1 MIQSASA
8 RTRLLTYGASAI
20 ALMAS
25 MASPAFAQT
34 AAQPGDAQCP
44 IVDGVVT
51 CTGNV
56 AGGFRA
62 DRTTG
67 LSGVVLRD
75 LTAPIAPAN
84 GSAAI
89 YIRPLGNL
97 DLDLDGSVTIRTAN
111 PFAGDLGTR
120 RLRGSVTLAF
130 DPAVTTRARVVSAAD
145 IVTNL
150 TNSAGGGFYIL
161 EADNVDFTNLG
172 EVRTVKTGTVGTQD
186 SLAYAVLIQNA
197 DTIAFRN
204 EGTLATDGSES
215 VTVSL
220 EGRDVR
226 FTNTGTI
233 TNSISVDGARFIS
246 NRPVGVAVTATP
258 TNAAN
263 LMIDNSGTIEGVD
276 TQRDPNFP
284 YYSAVNYSN
293 FAFNGRGSIDFR
305 NSGDLVRNGLNI
317 IASAQSDNDTLVFN
331 GSHTG
336 SLVGSAI
343 TFSTNPLSSGLA
355 ESPVTAIYR
364 NIDSSFVNEGDSLN
378 GAFLNSASG
387 ENVTMR
393 FENRGDLR
401 VENASDGT
409 SVGQTNGSVS
419 VSSDRS
425 IGLIAFGAING
436 SSYIDMINYGN
447 INISNELQH
456 SAISVDSSHDVRVSN
471 YGNIDFIDYREGNE
485 SITIHQGITHFG
497 RGEFQEAYIFD
508 GSSFLLNEGNVE
520 MSGRSGDREART
532 FEFETVSDGTLT
544 NIGLVSHYR
553 ASDYISDNFSSRFDA
568 NTIAISA
575 VSDFELNNSGEVTFD
590 ISATADAGG
599 AAILIVE
606 QSLSESDVAS
616 LSAAGRLRGYDRA
629 KDLASRIEVNLD
641 AGSVAA
647 GGRGSYGIFTVLG
660 LVRGQSGFS
669 TLDIG
674 DFLVANDQASL
685 GISIEDGVSV
695 TGGTFDGIA
704 IGVDGAGRVSL
715 QNSGSIVSR
724 SDETGGALILGRDVG
739 SIYDSDF
746 LDGSFAP
753 VAGLTLDLLDSSNSG
768 AIEGGA
774 GQGILVANGS
784 ITNFVNSGT
793 VRGGTGSISSSG
805 RGQVTNLSS
814 GTIDG
819 AVVLSGANSVLT
831 NSGLIRLS
839 GPGAVAST
847 VNGDWMQSTGRL
859 ELGLDDTLSVAGNM
873 TLAGE
878 LGLTLGTPSSTRIIN
893 VGGDLS
899 IDALLDVTGDAGFGQ
914 GVYRLFD
921 YGGALSGGGLT
932 VATMPTGTSG
942 TIQTAI
948 AGQINLVVGG
958 GVTPTPDIQFWDGVQ
973 TEANGAV
980 NGGAGTWGG
989 TATNWTDMN
998 GAANAAWGS
1007 KFAVFQGTPATV
1019 TIASEGVSAS
1029 GLQFAVDGYRVEGGT
1044 LTLTAPATLRVGD
1057 ASAAGAAYT
1066 ATIAS
1071 TIAGSG
1077 GIDKT
1082 DLGTLVLTGANSYT
1096 GGTRIS
1102 GGTLAVGSDGALGA
1116 ASGGLTFAGGGLRAD
1131 GAFSSTRAITMNAG
1145 GGTIDTQAHSVT
1157 LSGSL
1162 TGSGALAKAG
1172 SGTLTFSGDGSA
1184 YTGTLTNRAGT
1195 LAIDGSLGGSVT
1207 SQGSLLTVG
1216 GAVAGDVT
1224 VGAGTA
1230 TIGAPGRIGG
1240 DLFATGSATVRLDG
1254 TVTGNADIA
1263 SGARLS
1269 GIGRIG
1275 GDLILAGTFAPGN
1288 SVGAISVGGN
1298 ATFAAGS
1305 VFDLELDADG
1315 SGDTLSVMGTT
1326 TIAGGTVRI
1335 TTLDPEL
1342 DYTDGSEYTFITS
1355 AGGLTGTFDSLSE
1368 TSAFLDFVLGYD
1380 GNRAFVT
1387 VDVVRTFPDVA
1398 QTFNQRQA
1406 SIGLAALDRAEGSDS
1421 LAAYNAILLLD
1432 EAPARAAFDASSGE
1446 IYPSLLQDLS
1456 LTAQARGR
1464 SLIVRSH
1471 AAAGEGW
1478 GLWGGAMGRDGHVA
1492 GDGNAARSSF
1502 DGYGFEL
1509 GMDYRGAG
1517 NAWAAGARV
1526 SWLKTNVQI
1535 ADRASSAS
1543 GDGWALGGYAR
1554 YGTGHAGFSASVA
1567 FDYAEASVD
1576 TARAMAFGTLSR
1588 TTRAALDTNSI
1599 ATSAE
1604 LRYGLPVHSNWTVG
1618 PVASLDYGRGKIGGF
1633 SESGADALDLSSDGA
1648 RSGATRYGGGAF
1660 ASWQGEA
1667 GAFSLSA
1674 QYVTGK
1680 DRFADAVL
1688 TLDGA
1693 PATPFTIRSPLRQ
1706 ADGALLDLTAGF
1718 DLGRG
1723 WRLGADAS
1731 ALLANGANDLRGRV
1745 SIGWQF

>member
-20 ALMAS
+20 ALMAA

-56 AGGFRA
+56 AGGFLA
-62 DRTTG
+62 DRNATMQR
-67 LSGVVLRD
+67 LVFRD
-75 LTAPIAPAN
+75 LTVPIAPPSER
-84 GSAAI
+84 SAI
-89 YIRPLGNL
+89 DVRPIGNL
-97 DLDLDGSVTIRTAN
+97 TLELDSSVTINSVRPLSSFLYGGSTQRPDATVALI
-111 PFAGDLGTR
+111 FDAALQT
-120 RLRGSVTLAF
+120 SVTVNNAGTVNVSEFYDSRDVNMGAF
-130 DPAVTTRARVVSAAD
+130 LIAD
-145 IVTNL
+145 
-150 TNSAGGGFYIL
+150 
-161 EADNVDFTNLG
+161 ADLVDFTNSGTITVTNSNGSTLPSSASRLSSG
-172 EVRTVKTGTVGTQD
+172 VRIVGADQ
-186 SLAYAVLIQNA
+186 IQ
-197 DTIAFRN
+197 FRN
-204 EGTLATDGSES
+204 DGTIKNTGYLTNS
-215 VTVSL
+215 VSL
-220 EGRDVR
+220 LGRSIQFLNNGLIEAIAGDNRDERGSTRPATGIATATVDDPASLEFR
-226 FTNTGTI
+226 NTGTI
-233 TNSISVDGARFIS
+233 RSTTAPYAAESDFIL
-246 NRPVGVAVTATP
+246 RGRGTA
-258 TNAAN
+258 N
-263 LMIDNSGTIEGVD
+263 IVNSGTLE
-276 TQRDPNFP
+276 
-284 YYSAVNYSN
+284 
-293 FAFNGRGSIDFR
+293 
-305 NSGDLVRNGLNI
+305 
-317 IASAQSDNDTLVFN
+317 
-331 GSHTG
+331 
-336 SLVGSAI
+336 
-343 TFSTNPLSSGLA
+343 SSGIIFTAGAQNATDDLA
-355 ESPVTAIYR
+355 V
-364 NIDSSFVNEGDSLN
+364 
-378 GAFLNSASG
+378 
-387 ENVTMR
+387 
-393 FENRGDLR
+393 
-401 VENASDGT
+401 
-409 SVGQTNGSVS
+409 
-419 VSSDRS
+419 
-425 IGLIAFGAING
+425 
-436 SSYIDMINYGN
+436 
-447 INISNELQH
+447 
-456 SAISVDSSHDVRVSN
+456 
-471 YGNIDFIDYREGNE
+471 
-485 SITIHQGITHFG
+485 
-497 RGEFQEAYIFD
+497 
-508 GSSFLLNEGNVE
+508 
-520 MSGRSGDREART
+520 
-532 FEFETVSDGTLT
+532 TVS
-544 NIGLVSHYR
+544 
-553 ASDYISDNFSSRFDA
+553 
-568 NTIAISA
+568 
-575 VSDFELNNSGEVTFD
+575 NSGEVSNTAFFINAGSQFVGRDSTVLGLYKSVEVSLENTGEFKAATLSVASVAENVRLDIVNRGNFSGPAPSFFGIGRTRINDPIQWFRVDGDAPIAGSASVRVANYADMSFVNGDVGTTGYTMIVARSSHDLDFENLGRINFEFDQDTKEIIGIDIRQGQRSIASGGGYEYNFDRYINALNGGDINFDITTEFQAMTGIVIDSMSDLTLRNTASLNLINRIADEAYYSAGVKISSFSDATFD
-590 ISATADAGG
+590 NSG
-599 AAILIVE
+599 AITVTNASGAESNFGSIGIAFRE
-606 QSLSESDVAS
+606 NSLSQAGADQ
-616 LSAAGRLRGYDRA
+616 LSAAGALGGYVRA
-629 KDLASRIEVNLD
+629 DDLASVFTINLN
-641 AGSVAA
+641 AGDVMANGS
-647 GGRGSYGIFTVLG
+647 GSYGMLG
-660 LVRGQSGFS
+660 MLGVDVSRLTAGLLGTSATS
-669 TLDIG
+669 IG
-674 DFLVANDQASL
+674 NGGALARINIA
-685 GISIEDGVSV
+685 DGVSV
-695 TGGTFDGIA
+695 FGGTG
-704 IGVDGAGRVSL
+704 DGAGIVL
-715 QNSGSIVSR
+715 QGAGRMTLNNAGSVVHR
-724 SDETGGALILGRDVG
+724 GGETGGAVVLGRLNTLNTTIGSQPTPSQFALSLVDSVNSGMIAGGSGRGIWVQSG
-739 SIYDSDF
+739 SI
-746 LDGSFAP
+746 
-753 VAGLTLDLLDSSNSG
+753 
-768 AIEGGA
+768 E
-774 GQGILVANGS
+774 
-784 ITNFVNSGT
+784 NFVNSGT
-793 VRGGTGSISSSG
+793 VRGAAGAISSSG
-805 RGQVTNLSS
+805 RGQVTNLAS

-819 AVVLSGANSVLT
+819 AVMLSGANSVLT
-831 NSGLIRLS
+831 NSGLVRLS

-847 VNGDWMQSTGRL
+847 VNGDWVQSAGRL

-878 LGLTLGTPSSTRIIN
+878 LGLALGAPTSTRIVN

-899 IDALLDVTGDAGFGQ
+899 IDARLDVTGDAGFGQ

-921 YGGALSGGGLT
+921 YGGTLSGSGLT

-973 TEANGAV
+973 TDANGAV
-980 NGGAGTWGG
+980 NGGAGIWDGM
-989 TATNWTDMN
+989 ATNWTDMN

-1019 TIASEGVSAS
+1019 TIAPEGVSAS

-1044 LTLTAPATLRVGD
+1044 LILTAPAKLRVGD
-1057 ASAAGAAYT
+1057 GSAAGAAYT

-1071 TIAGSG
+1071 AIAGSG

-1082 DLGTLVLTGANSYT
+1082 DLGTLALTGANSYT

-1102 GGTLAVGSDGALGA
+1102 GGVLAVGSDGALGA
-1116 ASGGLTFAGGGLRAD
+1116 ASGGLTFGGGRLRAD
-1131 GAFSSTRAITMNAG
+1131 GALTSARAMTVDAG

-1157 LSGSL
+1157 LSGAL

-1172 SGTLTFSGDGSA
+1172 AGTLTFSGDGSA
-1184 YTGTLTNRAGT
+1184 WTGTLTNRAGT
-1195 LAIDGSLGGSVT
+1195 LAIDGSLGGSVI
-1207 SQGSLLTVG
+1207 SQGSVLTVG
-1216 GAVAGDVT
+1216 GAVVGDVT

-1230 TIGAPGRIGG
+1230 TIGTPGRIGG
-1240 DLFATGSATVRLDG
+1240 DLFATGSAAVRLDG
-1254 TVTGNADIA
+1254 AVTGNADIA

-1269 GIGRIG
+1269 GIGSIG

-1315 SGDTLSVMGTT
+1315 SGDTLSVTGTT

-1406 SIGLAALDRAEGSDS
+1406 SIGLAALDRTEGSDS
-1421 LAAYNAILLLD
+1421 LLAYNAILFLD

-1456 LTAQARGR
+1456 LAAQARGR

-1509 GMDYRGAG
+1509 GMDYRGPD

-1526 SWLKTNVQI
+1526 GWLKTNVQI

-1554 YGTGHAGFSASVA
+1554 YGTGHAGVSASVA

-1576 TARAMAFGTLSR
+1576 TARSMAFGTLSR
-1588 TTRAALDTNSI
+1588 TTRAALDTSSI
-1599 ATSAE
+1599 AASAE
-1604 LRYGLPVHSNWTVG
+1604 LRYGLPAGRNWTVG

-1633 SESGADALDLSSDGA
+1633 SENGADALDLSSDGA
-1648 RSGATRYGGGAF
+1648 RSNVTRYGGGGF

-1667 GAFSLSA
+1667 GSFSLSA
-1674 QYVTGK
+1674 QYVTGQ

-1693 PATPFTIRSPLRQ
+1693 PTTPFTIRSPLRQ
-1706 ADGALLDLTAGF
+1706 SDGALLDLTAGF

-1731 ALLANGANDLRGRV
+1731 ALLADGANDLRGRV

>member
-1 MIQSASA
+1 MIQSATA
-8 RTRLLTYGASAI
+8 RTRLLTCGASAI

-34 AAQPGDAQCP
+34 AAPVEPGSPQCP
-44 IVDGVVT
+44 IVEGVITCSGDVNSGVRVYNGIGAPSPINATKLRLVNLTAPISTPSREAVT
-51 CTGNV
+51 VTNLDLNIYFDQSV
-56 AGGFRA
+56 DIRAGRWG
-62 DRTTG
+62 
-67 LSGVVLRD
+67 GVVLRD
-75 LTAPIAPAN
+75 GDYTFENDGKVSFSGYPGSSGTGALKVYNSSVAITNN
-84 GSAAI
+84 GSLTGGFSGTLQSDPAYDDPIDTILIDSPVGSVSIVNNGLIERQAYEGSMI
-89 YIRPLGNL
+89 ALRSTGTSQTPWSFTLVNNGRMVGSPPLNGPSQYASRYRPNAVLLSVPQYRSVSITNNDLMDGDIVFVRSSTSTGGAVDTPITIINSGTIGGDISIASENKYFGCYLFADSTHRNCPLGDASRFDIDIVNSGTIGEVRIKL
-97 DLDLDGSVTIRTAN
+97 NSVASADVGIRSTGASQGIAVLAFPAEDSVGPFNISVDNRGPISGIGAQSITTFGRGAIDLVGWGPMVVNNSGDLSVAECNVQFCGTIYHGIRAAHYLPYTGANYASGDTTPKPAGLNGFEQVEGVGFQAPLTISNSGRISVASPLEN
-111 PFAGDLGTR
+111 PFQITTGLWGIAHGDLTITNSGVIVTGSGFQVSRPQDWYQGTDDNPIR
-120 RLRGSVTLAF
+120 DQGHARSVGIVASGWTDIALNSSGAITVDGADGVGIDFSLQNLRQDEVDLWGPIGFLPDYVRADDLGGQARIAISADVTATGDASVGIYGDIGRTKEMVAPRKGDHVFEDDNASAHIIVSENATVRGGTGIGSGIFLQGAGSVTL
-130 DPAVTTRARVVSAAD
+130 
-145 IVTNL
+145 
-150 TNSAGGGFYIL
+150 
-161 EADNVDFTNLG
+161 E
-172 EVRTVKTGTVGTQD
+172 
-186 SLAYAVLIQNA
+186 NA
-197 DTIAFRN
+197 
-204 EGTLATDGSES
+204 
-215 VTVSL
+215 
-220 EGRDVR
+220 
-226 FTNTGTI
+226 GTI
-233 TNSISVDGARFIS
+233 TSSGNEDSGAVQLGARTYNERYNYRSVFDPDE
-246 NRPVGVAVTATP
+246 RDQL
-258 TNAAN
+258 AAYVIAPGLRLN
-263 LMIDNSGTIEGVD
+263 LANSANSGTI
-276 TQRDPNFP
+276 
-284 YYSAVNYSN
+284 
-293 FAFNGRGSIDFR
+293 
-305 NSGDLVRNGLNI
+305 
-317 IASAQSDNDTLVFN
+317 
-331 GSHTG
+331 
-336 SLVGSAI
+336 
-343 TFSTNPLSSGLA
+343 
-355 ESPVTAIYR
+355 
-364 NIDSSFVNEGDSLN
+364 
-378 GAFLNSASG
+378 
-387 ENVTMR
+387 
-393 FENRGDLR
+393 
-401 VENASDGT
+401 
-409 SVGQTNGSVS
+409 
-419 VSSDRS
+419 
-425 IGLIAFGAING
+425 
-436 SSYIDMINYGN
+436 
-447 INISNELQH
+447 
-456 SAISVDSSHDVRVSN
+456 
-471 YGNIDFIDYREGNE
+471 
-485 SITIHQGITHFG
+485 
-497 RGEFQEAYIFD
+497 
-508 GSSFLLNEGNVE
+508 
-520 MSGRSGDREART
+520 
-532 FEFETVSDGTLT
+532 
-544 NIGLVSHYR
+544 
-553 ASDYISDNFSSRFDA
+553 
-568 NTIAISA
+568 
-575 VSDFELNNSGEVTFD
+575 
-590 ISATADAGG
+590 AGG
-599 AAILIVE
+599 
-606 QSLSESDVAS
+606 S
-616 LSAAGRLRGYDRA
+616 GH
-629 KDLASRIEVNLD
+629 
-641 AGSVAA
+641 
-647 GGRGSYGIFTVLG
+647 GI
-660 LVRGQSGFS
+660 R
-669 TLDIG
+669 
-674 DFLVANDQASL
+674 
-685 GISIEDGVSV
+685 
-695 TGGTFDGIA
+695 
-704 IGVDGAGRVSL
+704 
-715 QNSGSIVSR
+715 
-724 SDETGGALILGRDVG
+724 
-739 SIYDSDF
+739 
-746 LDGSFAP
+746 
-753 VAGLTLDLLDSSNSG
+753 
-768 AIEGGA
+768 
-774 GQGILVANGS
+774 VANGS
-784 ITNFVNSGT
+784 IINFVNSGT
-793 VRGGTGSISSSG
+793 VRGGAGAISSSG
-805 RGQVTNLSS
+805 RGQVTNLAS
-814 GTIDG
+814 GMIDG

-899 IDALLDVTGDAGFGQ
+899 VDARLDVTGDAGFGQ
-914 GVYRLFD
+914 GVYRVFD
-921 YGGALSGGGLT
+921 YAGTLSGSGLT
-932 VATMPTGTSG
+932 VAAMPTGTSG

-958 GVTPTPDIQFWDGVQ
+958 GVTPTPDIQFWDGTQ

-1019 TIASEGVSAS
+1019 TIAPEGVSAS

-1456 LTAQARGR
+1456 LAAQARGR

-1471 AAAGEGW
+1471 ATAGEGW
-1478 GLWGGAMGRDGHVA
+1478 GLWGGATGRDGHVA

-1502 DGYGFEL
+1502 DGYGFDL
-1509 GMDYRGAG
+1509 GMDYRGAD
-1517 NAWAAGARV
+1517 NAWAAGARI

-1535 ADRASSAS
+1535 DDRASSAS

-1554 YGTGHAGFSASVA
+1554 YGTGHAGFSASAA